1 MRSIKWYEVKVMDW
15 EEMKKKVERTEL
27 STDDYTNEVVRPVL
41 LEIIEYLESKDL
53 TKRIACLER

>member
-15 EEMKKKVERTEL
+15 KKMKEDVEKTDL
-27 STDDYTNEVVRPVL
+27 SPDHYRDDVVRPVL
-41 LEIIEYLESKDL
+41 VKIIDYLESKDL